1 MGVPMV
7 RIRPRVLI
15 VDEDSASRT
24 SLGEYLEGKR
34 YEVLSADSASGVLDT
49 VRRRRPHVVLLDVN
63 LARTADGT
71 AIMTAISATAPV
83 IVITAEADVEIARK
97 TVQEGAFDFV
107 MRPFDL
113 RRVRQLI
120 DEALQHSP
128 DLL

>member
-1 MGVPMV
+1 MA

-24 SLGEYLEGKR
+24 SLGEFLEGKR

-63 LARTADGT
+63 LARAAGGT

-97 TVQEGAFDFV
+97 TVQDGAFDFV
-107 MRPFDL
+107 MKPFDL

-120 DEALQHSP
+120 DEALEHSP